1 MLARQ
6 PRSQEKLVKNQTKKR
21 ADTALLSDRFQ
32 SGGEIDTGD
41 FSQIPLRDPREVESG
56 LLPWVTIGGAVRK
69 ITQATGIDRD
79 LKERS

>member
-1 MLARQ
+1 M
-6 PRSQEKLVKNQTKKR
+6 KNQTKKR

-41 FSQIPLRDPREVESG
+41 FSLSCIDYSQIPLRDPREVESG

-69 ITQATGIDRD
+69 ITQATGIDR
-79 LKERS
+79 E